1 MAVFKYLHT
10 AKLFPSPLS
19 GAAHPISALFYITTE
34 TFEEVT
40 EIMAKVA
47 LSFVFVCFASL
58 ATLGQGTQPAQ
69 PQPTPVPGP
78 PPVLKGG
85 TTDTYQPPVIR
96 GGAGPL
102 TSAPATAQPT
112 ATPTPAAKPKANA
125 DDEIIKVTTDLVTT
139 PVSVLDRQGRFIPG
153 LKQKDFKIFENDV
166 PQKITYFQSEEQ
178 PFTVILM
185 IDISPSTKYKIDE
198 IHFAALSFVNQL
210 RPTDKVMVVA
220 FDQRVRALTEEP
232 TSDKQK
238 IYAAIYKANFGSG
251 TSLYEAVAIVSDLDL
266 IKVPGRK
273 AIVLFTDGVDTTSRQ
288 ASFESTVA
296 GVQEIDALI
305 YPIRFNT
312 QTATVGGVVS
322 TTTGA
327 PMALPPDIA
336 ALMAARG
343 ITIDPRV
350 FGGMARGQ
358 SPREYAKGKLYLE
371 KLAENTGGRIF
382 EADDIKNLD
391 ESFKGVAEE
400 LRRQYSIG
408 YYPEIEGTPGERRSV
423 KIKVTKVGAIVR
435 AKSGYVIRQP
445 RSEVD
450 VPSKATKL
458 TAVK

>member
-1 MAVFKYLHT
+1 M
-10 AKLFPSPLS
+10 AKL
-19 GAAHPISALFYITTE
+19 
-34 TFEEVT
+34 
-40 EIMAKVA
+40 A

-58 ATLGQGTQPAQ
+58 ATLAQGTQPAQ
-69 PQPTPVPGP
+69 PQPTP
-78 PPVLKGG
+78 PVLKGG
-85 TTDTYQPPVIR
+85 TDTNQPPVIR

-102 TSAPATAQPT
+102 TSAPATVQPT
-112 ATPTPAAKPKANA
+112 ATPAATPAAKPKANA
-125 DDEIIKVTTDLVTT
+125 DDEVIKVSTDLVTT

-185 IDISPSTKYKIDE
+185 IDVSPSTKYKIDE
-198 IHFAALSFVNQL
+198 IHYAAMTFVNQL

-220 FDQRVRALTEEP
+220 FDQRVRAMTDEP

-238 IYAAIYKANFGSG
+238 IIAAIYKANFGSG
-251 TSLYEAVAIVSDLDL
+251 TSLYEAVAIVTDLDL

-312 QTATVGGVVS
+312 QTASAGGVVS

-327 PMALPPDIA
+327 PVALPPDIA

-343 ITIDPRV
+343 IAIDPRNFRV
-350 FGGMARGQ
+350 MGGRGQ
-358 SPREYAKGKLYLE
+358 SPAEYAKGKLYLE

-382 EADDIKNLD
+382 DADDIKNLD

-408 YYPEIEGTPGERRSV
+408 YYPEVDGTPGERRSV
-423 KIKVTKVGAIVR
+423 KIKVTKLGAVVR

-445 RSEVD
+445 RSEVE
-450 VPSKATKL
+450 VPSKGNQS